1 MRPVNLFL
9 TKEGVLKLGYYG
21 LITQAECYGTKGMN
35 CDGIRSFAYE
45 VFEGEYEMES
55 DVWSFGVTLIEM
67 MGIRPYSEYDTND
80 LPTKNGEDEDPCY
93 LSDVESH
100 DAYWFICWCFDME
113 VDDRWS
119 VDKLLDVS
127 RIGWGM
133 MNRVHFWRNAKRERR
148 KGCSN
153 W

>member
-1 MRPVNLFL
+1 MNLFL

-21 LITQAECYGTKGMN
+21 LTTQAECYGFKGMN

-45 VFEGEYEMES
+45 VFEGEYEMMS

-67 MGIRPYSEYDTND
+67 MGITPYSEYDTND
-80 LPTKNGEDEDPCY
+80 LPTKNGEDEYPDEGNI
-93 LSDVESH
+93 ESF
-100 DAYWFICWCFDME
+100 DTEWFTRSCFDME

-119 VDKLLDVS
+119 VDELLDVS
-127 RIGWGM
+127 GIGWGM
-133 MNRVHFWRNAKRERR
+133 MNRIHFWRNAKRERR